1 VGQWSRSTTP
11 AGSQHP
17 PALHHLRTC
26 ARAHLEQRA
35 WEADACLAQI
45 LAARCEHASK
55 QFTTYL
61 INISHTFRDAT
72 CTDSQSACTLLH
84 SNVCLIYATP
94 HFAGRPP
101 STRHWVIHRRR
112 FTSVETILHT
122 PWPHWPSPPAVHGH
136 TALAVSSSIECVGV
150 VASLVVVAS
159 RRGCFHVTSE
169 SRHSGLHLTH
179 LTAQ

>member
-26 ARAHLEQRA
+26 ARVHLEQRA
-35 WEADACLAQI
+35 WEADALLAQI
-45 LAARCEHASK
+45 LAARCEHASI
-55 QFTTYL
+55 QF
-61 INISHTFRDAT
+61 SHTFRRALT
-72 CTDSQSACTLLH
+72 RMHSLH
-84 SNVCLIYATP
+84 SNVCLQQRHSTFRRTSSVHTALGDPPTTAYLCGNHPA
-94 HFAGRPP
+94 HAVASLAEPP
-101 STRHWVIHRRR
+101 S
-112 FTSVETILHT
+112 S
-122 PWPHWPSPPAVHGH
+122 GH
-136 TALAVSSSIECVGV
+136 TARHSSCHASSIECVGV